1 MDEKKKD
8 CGAMWWHT
16 SQKGTRYLSGNIE
29 IDGKKH
35 QIVMFENSYK
45 EQEKHPDYKIYP
57 STPRGDQVSDQAETV
72 AKVFQDDI
80 PF

>member
-8 CGAMWWHT
+8 IGAMWLHT
-16 SQKGTRYLSGNIE
+16 AQSGTKYLSGVIE
-29 IDGKKH
+29 IDGVKH
-35 QIVMFENSYK
+35 QIVMFKNNYK

-57 STPRGDQVSDQAETV
+57 STPKGEQAETV
-72 AKVFQDDI
+72 AKVFQDDP